1 MKTKLCACL
10 LLTLLWQCPA
20 VGQNIQRTSADQSTA
35 TINEAAFDAFET
47 SGVARLDLPR
57 NLSADVPTSA
67 EMSAAGIASRV
78 LEFLASQNRVRLD
91 GTSAGEMDAYLR
103 PPHGESA
110 YSDLV
115 ERARS
120 AYDDAT
126 SIRSDRYVVNLD
138 PLNMR
143 WVLRLNLNR
152 LGTK

>member
-35 TINEAAFDAFET
+35 TLSKAGFEM
-47 SGVARLDLPR
+47 SGVVRLDRPR
-57 NLSADVPTSA
+57 DLSADVPTSA
-67 EMSAAGIASRV
+67 EMGAVGIASRV
-78 LEFLASQNRVRLD
+78 LEFLASQNRVQLD

-103 PPHGESA
+103 PPLGDDESGYA
-110 YSDLV
+110 DLV
-115 ERARS
+115 QRARS
-120 AYDDAT
+120 VYDDAT

-143 WVLRLNLNR
+143 CVLRLNLNR
-152 LGTK
+152 LGTN

>member
-35 TINEAAFDAFET
+35 TINKAAFET

-78 LEFLASQNRVRLD
+78 LEFLASQNPVRLD
-91 GTSAGEMDAYLR
+91 GTFAGEMDAYLR
-103 PPHGESA
+103 PPHGESG

-143 WVLRLNLNR
+143 CVLRLNLNR
-152 LGTK
+152 LGIK